1 MGDDIA
7 NILRHR
13 VMVLDGS
20 MGVMIQHLSLDE
32 DSFRGKLF
40 KDWSVRLK
48 GNNDL
53 LCLTEP
59 DTIREIHRHYLEA
72 GADIIETNT
81 FNAQAISQEEYGM
94 QEYVAEIN
102 RAAAKLAR
110 EEANRMT
117 ALTPDKPRFVAGS
130 IGPTG
135 KTASMS
141 QNMDDPASR
150 SISYD
155 QLREAYNEQMTA
167 LVEAGIDLLL
177 IETVFDTLNVKAA
190 LRAAEDAFSQTFRR
204 VPIIVSVTIADAA
217 GRMLAGQN
225 LEAFV
230 ATVSYANPL
239 AIGIN
244 CSFGPAQLRPFLK
257 QLSESCPFY
266 VCTYPNAGLPDEMG
280 EYSESPDSMAS
291 YVRGF
296 LDDGL
301 LNIVGGCC
309 GSTPQHIARIADEVQ
324 AADNPRVLKKA
335 KTAWL
340 AGLDA
345 FHASPDVFINV
356 GERCNVAGSRKFLR
370 LINEK
375 QYEEALSIARKQVED
390 GAMILDINMD
400 DGMLDSAQE
409 MKHFI
414 NLMASDPEISRI
426 PWMIDSSQFH
436 VVEEALKCIQGKAIV
451 NSISLKEGEQEFLRK
466 AAILKQYGVAMVVM
480 AFDEQGQAVT
490 FERKTAICQRAF
502 NLLTQKVGI
511 RPEDIIFDP
520 NVLTIATGIKEH
532 RRYAIDFIEATRWI
546 HRHLPGVKV
555 SGGVSNLS
563 FAFRGNNYLRE
574 AMHAVFLYH
583 AIEAGL
589 DMAILNPAT
598 RVMYDNIPQE
608 LLKVL
613 EDTILCRTEDAEE
626 QLIEVAGKYADRKVT
641 EPTSDT
647 QLASMSLQ
655 ERLVYALQFGETK
668 HLKNDLLEA
677 LSVYDSPQA
686 IIDGPLMEGMT
697 LVGDLFGEGK
707 MFLPQVVKSA
717 RTMKTAVEILNP
729 YITEQKKN
737 AGRSLGKFL
746 VATVKGD
753 VHDIG
758 KNITAIVL
766 SCNNFDVTDLG
777 VMVEAERIVKAAKSE
792 EADFIALSGLITPSL
807 NEMCNVATELNKA
820 GITKPLFIG
829 GATTSALHTATKIA
843 PLYRGPVIYV
853 KDASQDAI
861 IAHKLLTNEREEYLE
876 KLKGE
881 QERMRNNYEGKK
893 ARKGN
898 LASEN
903 IKRIN
908 IDWGQETIFR
918 PSFSGV
924 KLLERIPIA
933 EVRPY
938 INWISFR
945 NLWQVQK
952 QSQEARD
959 IQAEAEALLNTL
971 TREGMTMT
979 ALVGFFQAYSDNV
992 SIVIDEPERCC
1003 NSCHHHI
1010 VIPTP
1015 RQKKAGKTGYNLALC
1030 DFIAPKGYGDHVGCF
1045 AITLSEKLIKL
1056 LENLKRDDS
1065 SYEALLLQ
1073 GICDRLVEATSEW
1086 LHAKVR
1092 KELWGYAPD
1101 EHLSIKQM
1109 FSAAYRG
1116 IRPAV
1121 GYPSLPDQLQIF
1133 KIDQLLNLSRIG
1145 IKLTE
1150 NGAMY
1155 PQASTCGFYL
1165 ASPHSTYFVVGEQKI
1180 K

>member
-1 MGDDIA
+1 
-7 NILRHR
+7 
-13 VMVLDGS
+13 MVLDGS

-32 DSFRGKLF
+32 DTFRGKQF
-40 KDWSVRLK
+40 KNWSVRLK
-48 GNNDL
+48 GDNDL
-53 LCLTEP
+53 LCLTKP
-59 DTIREIHRHYLEA
+59 DAIRKIHRHYLEA
-72 GADIIETNT
+72 GADIIETNS

-110 EEANRMT
+110 EEADRMT
-117 ALTPDKPRFVAGS
+117 ALTPDKPRFVAGAV
-130 IGPTG
+130 GPTG

-150 SISYD
+150 SITYD
-155 QLREAYNEQMTA
+155 QLREAYHEQMTA
-167 LVEAGIDLLL
+167 LIDAGIDLLL
-177 IETVFDTLNVKAA
+177 IETIFDTLNAKAA
-190 LRAAEDAFSQTFRR
+190 LRAAEDVFAQTSRR
-204 VPIIVSVTIADAA
+204 VPIIVSLTIADAA

-225 LEAFV
+225 IEAFV
-230 ATVSYANPL
+230 ATVSYAKPL

-266 VCTYPNAGLPDEMG
+266 ICTYPNAGLPNEMG

-291 YVRGF
+291 YMRGF

-301 LNIVGGCC
+301 VNIVGGCC
-309 GSTPQHIARIADEVQ
+309 GTTPQHIARIAEEVQ
-324 AADNPRVLKKA
+324 AADNPRVLKETQ
-335 KTAWL
+335 TAWL

-345 FHASPDVFINV
+345 FHASPGVFINV

-370 LINEK
+370 LISEK

-409 MKHFI
+409 MKHFV

-451 NSISLKEGEQEFLRK
+451 NSISLKEGEEEFLRK
-466 AAILKQYGVAMVVM
+466 AAILKQYGVAIVVM

-490 FERKTAICQRAF
+490 FERKIAICQRAF
-502 NLLTQKVGI
+502 TLLTQKVGI
-511 RPEDIIFDP
+511 SPEDIIFDP

-546 HRHLPGVKV
+546 HRHLPGAKV

-608 LLKVL
+608 LLNVL

-626 QLIEVAGKYADRKVT
+626 RLVEIAGKYADRKVT

-647 QLASMSLQ
+647 QLDAMSLQ

-668 HLKNDLLEA
+668 HLESDLLEA

-717 RTMKTAVEILNP
+717 RTMKAAVEILNP

-746 VATVKGD
+746 IATVKGD

-766 SCNNFDVTDLG
+766 NCNNFDVVDLG

-792 EADFIALSGLITPSL
+792 GADFIALSGLITPSL
-807 NEMCNVATELNKA
+807 NEMCNVATELAKA
-820 GITKPLFIG
+820 GITIPLFIG
-829 GATTSALHTATKIA
+829 GAAASALHTATRIA
-843 PLYRGPVIYV
+843 PLYQGPVIYV

-876 KLKGE
+876 NLRVE
-881 QERMRNNYEGKK
+881 QERMRNNYESKK
-893 ARKGN
+893 ARESN
-898 LASEN
+898 PASEN
-903 IKRIN
+903 IKKIN
-908 IDWGQETIFR
+908 IDWSQETIVR

-924 KLLERIPIA
+924 RLIERIPIA

-952 QSQEARD
+952 DSHEAKD
-959 IQAEAEALLNTL
+959 IQAEAEALLNAL
-971 TREGMTMT
+971 TRKGMGLT
-979 ALVGFFQAYSDNV
+979 ALVGFFQAYSENN
-992 SIVIDEPERCC
+992 SIVIAKPEQCC
-1003 NSCHHHI
+1003 HSCRQKI
-1010 VIPTP
+1010 IISTP

-1030 DFIAPKGYGDHVGCF
+1030 DFVAPKGYGDHVGCF
-1045 AITLSEKLIKL
+1045 AVTLSPELVER
-1056 LENLKRDDS
+1056 LETVKKGDNA
-1065 SYEALLLQ
+1065 YEALLLQ
-1073 GICDRLVEATSEW
+1073 GLCDRLVEAASEW

-1101 EHLSIKQM
+1101 EHLSMKQM
-1109 FSAAYRG
+1109 YSAAYQG

-1155 PQASTCGFYL
+1155 PQASTCGLYL
-1165 ASPHSTYFVVGEQKI
+1165 ASPHSTYFVV
-1180 K
+1180 

>member
-1 MGDDIA
+1 MEEDIEK
-7 NILRHR
+7 ILKHR

-32 DSFRGKLF
+32 DAFRGERF
-40 KDWSVRLK
+40 KDWPVRLK

-53 LCLTEP
+53 LCLTKP
-59 DTIREIHRHYLEA
+59 DAIREIHRRYLEA

-81 FNAQAISQEEYGM
+81 FNAQAISQKEYGM
-94 QEYVAEIN
+94 QEYITEIN
-102 RAAAKLAR
+102 RTAAKIAR
-110 EEANRMT
+110 EEADKMT
-117 ALTPDKPRFVAGS
+117 AQTPDKPRFVAGS

-150 SISYD
+150 SITYD
-155 QLREAYNEQMTA
+155 QLRAAYYEQMTA
-167 LVEAGIDLLL
+167 LVGAKVDLLL
-177 IETVFDTLNVKAA
+177 IETIFDTLNVKAA
-190 LRAAEDAFSQTFRR
+190 LRAAEDVFSQTSRR
-204 VPIIVSVTIADAA
+204 VPVIVSLTIADTT
-217 GRMLAGQN
+217 GRILAGQN
-225 LEAFV
+225 IEAFV
-230 ATVSYANPL
+230 ATVSYAKPL
-239 AIGIN
+239 AVGIN
-244 CSFGPAQLRPFLK
+244 CSFGPAQLRPFIKL
-257 QLSESCPFY
+257 LSESCPFY
-266 VCTYPNAGLPDEMG
+266 TCVYPNAGLPDEMG

-291 YVRGF
+291 YIRNF

-309 GSTPQHIARIADEVQ
+309 GSTPQHIARIAEEVE
-324 AADNPRVLKKA
+324 AANNPRMLKE
-335 KTAWL
+335 TRPAWL

-345 FHASPDVFINV
+345 FQAAPGVFINV

-375 QYEEALSIARKQVED
+375 EYEKALDIARKQVED

-400 DGMLDSAQE
+400 DGMLDSVHE
-409 MKHFI
+409 MRHFI

-436 VVEEALKCIQGKAIV
+436 VIEEALKCIQGKAIV
-451 NSISLKEGEQEFLRK
+451 NSISLKEGEAEFLRK
-466 AAILKQYGVAMVVM
+466 ATILKQYGVAVVVM

-490 FERKTAICQRAF
+490 FDRKTAICQRAF
-502 NLLTQKVGI
+502 LLLTQKVGI
-511 RPEDIIFDP
+511 SPEDIIFDP
-520 NVLTIATGIKEH
+520 NVLTIATGIKAH

-546 HRHLPGVKV
+546 HRHLPGAKV

-598 RVMYDNIPQE
+598 KVMYDNIPRE
-608 LLKVL
+608 LLSVL
-613 EDTILCRTEDAEE
+613 EDTILCRREDAEDR
-626 QLIEVAGKYADRKVT
+626 LIKVAGKYADTRVT
-641 EPTSDT
+641 TSTSDT
-647 QLASMSLQ
+647 DMDTMPLKD
-655 ERLVYALQFGETK
+655 RLIYALQFGETK
-668 HLKNDLLEA
+668 HLESDLQEA
-677 LSVYDSPQA
+677 LSIYGSPQE
-686 IIDGPLMEGMT
+686 IIDGPLMKGMT
-697 LVGDLFGEGK
+697 HVGALFGKGK

-717 RTMKTAVEILNP
+717 RTMKTAVEFLNP

-737 AGRSLGKFL
+737 VGRSLGKFL

-777 VMVEAERIVKAAKSE
+777 VMVEAERIVKAVKSE
-792 EADFIALSGLITPSL
+792 NADFIALSGLITPSL
-807 NEMCNVATELNKA
+807 NEMCNVATEMNKA
-820 GITKPLFIG
+820 GITIPLFIG
-829 GATTSALHTATKIA
+829 GAAASAIHTATRIA
-843 PLYRGPVIYV
+843 PLYQGPVIYV

-861 IAHKLLTNEREEYLE
+861 IAHKLLSSEREDYLE
-876 KLKGE
+876 KLRAE
-881 QERMRNNYEGKK
+881 QERIRNDYERKQNYRRNQTLDNI
-893 ARKGN
+893 RK
-898 LASEN
+898 
-903 IKRIN
+903 IN
-908 IDWGQETIFR
+908 IDWSQEVIHQ

-924 KLLERIPIA
+924 RPLDIPIA

-938 INWISFR
+938 INWIFFR

-952 QSQEARD
+952 SSHEAEA
-959 IQAEAEALLNTL
+959 IQAEAEAMLNVL
-971 TREGMTMT
+971 TRKGMGLT
-979 ALVGFFQAYSDNV
+979 ALVGFFQSYSENN
-992 SIVIDEPERCC
+992 SIVIVKSEQCC
-1003 NSCHHHI
+1003 DSYGHKI
-1010 VIPTP
+1010 IIPTP
-1015 RQKKAGKTGYNLALC
+1015 RQRKVGKTGYNLALC

-1045 AITLSEKLIKL
+1045 AITLSPDLVKQ
-1056 LENLKRDDS
+1056 LENTKKGDN

-1073 GICDRLVEATSEW
+1073 SICDRLVEAASEW

-1092 KELWGYAPD
+1092 KNLWGYAPD
-1101 EHLSIKQM
+1101 EHLSMKQM
-1109 FSAAYRG
+1109 YSAAYQG

-1155 PQASTCGFYL
+1155 PQASTCGLYL
-1165 ASPHSTYFVVGEQKI
+1165 ASSHSTYFMV
-1180 K
+1180 